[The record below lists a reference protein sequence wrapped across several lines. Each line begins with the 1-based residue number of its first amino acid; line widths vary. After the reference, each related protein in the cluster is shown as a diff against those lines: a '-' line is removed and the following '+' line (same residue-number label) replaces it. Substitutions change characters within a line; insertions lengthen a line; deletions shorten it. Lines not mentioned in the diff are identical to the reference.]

1 MCEQGCCAVA
11 SIYYLV
17 QQHLQILLI
26 GEASRRLMRVMDT
39 PVYYHTASYI
49 AVLHV

>member
-39 PVYYHTASYI
+39 PILPYRYSYI
-49 AVLHV
+49 